1 LCFVLINLIQLTAG
15 SAPVARIA
23 DYDASDN
30 DSDAD
35 TDGTT
40 TVSANQLSSDF
51 QKRTDSFDDS
61 GCSEDDDDLNDAV
74 KNIEQRTEAINN
86 GGTGVGIGVVR
97 AGGAVD
103 AYEDISSDSDSDTYA
118 GTSTGSTLKVCCSKT
133 SYQVCKVL

>member
-1 LCFVLINLIQLTAG
+1 VLINLIQLTAG
-15 SAPVARIA
+15 SAPVARVA

-51 QKRTDSFDDS
+51 KKRTDSFDDS
-61 GCSEDDDDLNDAV
+61 GCSEYDRDDDVNDTV

-86 GGTGVGIGVVR
+86 GGTGVGIGVGG
-97 AGGAVD
+97 AGGAVG

-133 SYQVCKVL
+133 SYQVCMVL